1 MHAHAPSSP
10 PDAGRRRTWAPAV
23 VVLASVALHVA
34 LLPWVLA
41 WLSGAG
47 APMDAPPVTV
57 HMVQDDPERALT
69 PEQAR
74 RLRDLEAQL
83 APEAPPPPEPVAV
96 PPPPPVRGQ
105 VVETVRPDVPRTPV
119 TAEYLAEH
127 DAAVPVETRS
137 ERFKVNPDVLSN
149 AYSEQSRLALEE
161 LLDVGATEMSTG
173 AMAGSLAE
181 AAPGA
186 GSPSSPVRSPWA
198 RTNKEGLAAPL
209 PASSTT
215 QAIAG
220 APQNDRVD
228 ERAGDVLALN
238 TRAFIGAAYINRI
251 KRMVNVYWSQQ
262 LDNLPGNTR
271 LVRPRYETVVD
282 VVLDGK
288 GALVAV
294 TVRDASGVEALDLCV
309 TRAFALA
316 APFPNP
322 PAALVADDGQV
333 HLSGL
338 AFEVVLGRPRLNYGG
353 VDPRAGVLFPGIQ
366 KSLR

>member
-1 MHAHAPSSP
+1 MHVHAPSSP
-10 PDAGRRRTWAPAV
+10 PDIERGRTWVRLAF
-23 VVLASVALHVA
+23 VLASLALHVA
-34 LLPWVLA
+34 LLPWAVA
-41 WLSGAG
+41 WLAQVG
-47 APMDAPPVTV
+47 APLDAPPVTV
-57 HMVQDDPERALT
+57 HMIQDDPEHALT
-69 PEQAR
+69 PAQAQ
-74 RLRDLEAQL
+74 RLRELEAQIS
-83 APEAPPPPEPVAV
+83 PETPPEQAPPPD
-96 PPPPPVRGQ
+96 PPPPAVRGQ
-105 VVETVRPDVPRTPV
+105 VVETVRPDVPKTPV
-119 TAEYLAEH
+119 TAQYLAEH

-149 AYSEQSRLALEE
+149 AYSEESRLALEE

-173 AMAGSLAE
+173 AMAGSLSDD
-181 AAPGA
+181 APGA
-186 GSPSSPVRSPWA
+186 GSPSSPVRSPWS

-220 APQNDRVD
+220 APQNDRVE
-228 ERAGDVLALN
+228 ERAGDVTALN
-238 TRAFIGAAYINRI
+238 TRAFVGAAYINRI
-251 KRMVNVYWSQQ
+251 KRMVNVYWGQQ
-262 LDNLPGNTR
+262 LDNLPGGTR

-288 GALVAV
+288 GALVSV
-294 TVRDASGVEALDLCV
+294 TVDEASGVEALDLCV

-322 PAALVADDGQV
+322 PAALVAADGQV

-366 KSLR
+366 KSPR

>member
-1 MHAHAPSSP
+1 VS
-10 PDAGRRRTWAPAV
+10 GV
-23 VVLASVALHVA
+23 VVIVSVGIHLA
-34 LLPWVLA
+34 LLPWVFA
-41 WLSGAG
+41 WLAREG
-47 APMDAPPVTV
+47 APLDAPPVTV

-74 RLRDLEAQL
+74 RLRALEEQL
-83 APEAPPPPEPVAV
+83 APEAPVPPEPPRPR
-96 PPPPPVRGQ
+96 PPQLRGQ
-105 VVETVRPDVPRTPV
+105 VVETVRPDVSRVPV
-119 TAEYLAEH
+119 TAQYLAEH
-127 DAAVPVETRS
+127 DAAVPVETRTQQY
-137 ERFKVNPDVLSN
+137 KVNPDVLSDT
-149 AYSEQSRLALEE
+149 YSDDSRLALEE

-173 AMAGSLAE
+173 AMAGSLSE

-186 GSPSSPVRSPWA
+186 GSPSSPVRSPWS

-209 PASSTT
+209 PASSTE

-238 TRAFIGAAYINRI
+238 TRAFVGAAYINRI

-262 LDNLPGNTR
+262 LDNLPGTTR

-282 VVLDGK
+282 LVLDGS
-288 GALVAV
+288 GGLVSV
-294 TVRDASGVEALDLCV
+294 TVKDPSGVEALDACV